1 MSLSTESPHAI
12 SAMISSAMAWL
23 PSHKGSQAPQSMAC
37 ATICNIYIYILYHN
51 IYKYFQ
57 YKHVAIVYLHVLS
70 RPKDHD
76 PNIIKKMKVDNVTL
90 SSLVILDSKFLA
102 TPLVSWVHGTG
113 CPRLQCRVFQVLLP
127 IFSSGTSISSYLNSI
142 CLVFHASSIIF
153 NHLHTSTCLYSV
165 PLALEPSNLL
175 HQAAARSRP
184 ATEIIASCWRLTPS
198 HKEHHGASINIPTCR
213 LGDPSILASKQ
224 RWYDLLLGP
233 T

>member
-37 ATICNIYIYILYHN
+37 ATICNIYIIYHN

-102 TPLVSWVHGTG
+102 TPLVS
-113 CPRLQCRVFQVLLP
+113 
-127 IFSSGTSISSYLNSI
+127 
-142 CLVFHASSIIF
+142 
-153 NHLHTSTCLYSV
+153 
-165 PLALEPSNLL
+165 
-175 HQAAARSRP
+175 
-184 ATEIIASCWRLTPS
+184 
-198 HKEHHGASINIPTCR
+198 
-213 LGDPSILASKQ
+213 
-224 RWYDLLLGP
+224 
-233 T
+233 